1 MMHVDCPEHPLAG
14 RLTQNQY
21 LNPRSDAMSSVSKIV
36 VQMASAGT
44 SLPFKRSSNAVA
56 AGVVA
61 CLARAPRLDTRQL
74 AAFALLTAALALVAV
89 PALAQA
95 VGGGAGAGGTGNIT
109 TFLQNLVNIVTG
121 TAGKLLAVLA
131 ICFVGIGAL
140 MGALSLRAAGGV
152 VMGVMLIFSA
162 AWIVDQIVA

>member
-1 MMHVDCPEHPLAG
+1 MFPF
-14 RLTQNQY
+14 TQITMQ
-21 LNPRSDAMSSVSKIV
+21 ST
-36 VQMASAGT
+36 MAH
-44 SLPFKRSSNAVA
+44 A
-56 AGVVA
+56 AGEYSRRVRGKRA
-61 CLARAPRLDTRQL
+61 GECLARARQL
-74 AAFALLTAALALVAV
+74 DAGRITTFVLLAVALALAV
-89 PALAQA
+89 EPAFGQTL
-95 VGGGAGAGGTGNIT
+95 GGSAGAGGTGNIT

-152 VMGVMLIFSA
+152 IMGVMLIFSA